1 MTVGFVGLGRMG
13 GRMCRNI
20 VRKSGQPVV
29 VLDLD
34 ADAVAACTALGATAA
49 PTIAELAAASD
60 VIFTSLPR
68 PADVEAVALGPG
80 GIAES
85 AKRGTVYFDLTT
97 NSPAV
102 ARRVAAEL
110 AKRGITMLDAPVSGS
125 PSGAEA
131 GTLSVMVGGDRAAF
145 DEHLPLLRSFG
156 ANPIHLGELGSGLVA
171 KLVNNLLALC
181 GVVAAA
187 EGLMLGAA
195 AGVDPAKLD
204 EAIRASSGDSIAYR
218 ALADRA
224 LTGDYSPAF
233 ALDLAYKDIHLALEL
248 ADEKSVPTPM
258 GASVHNL
265 MRMAR
270 GLGFGDDD
278 PTSVMRV
285 YETTLRHEL
294 SGGARP
300 RD

>member
-13 GRMCRNI
+13 GHICRNI
-20 VRKSGQPVV
+20 VRKSGEDVV
-29 VLDLD
+29 VFDLEP
-34 ADAVAACTALGATAA
+34 AAIAACTSVGATDAHSVA
-49 PTIAELAAASD
+49 DLAARAD

-80 GIAES
+80 GIAE
-85 AKRGTVYFDLTT
+85 AARAGTVYFDLTT

-110 AKRGITMLDAPVSGS
+110 AAKGITMLDAPVSGS

-131 GTLSVMVGGDRAAF
+131 GTLSVMVGGDAATF
-145 DEHLPLLRSFG
+145 ERHLPLLRSFG
-156 ANPIHLGELGSGLVA
+156 SSPILVGELGSGLVA

-187 EGLMLGAA
+187 EGLMLGAS
-195 AGVDPAKLD
+195 AGVDPARLD

-224 LTGDYSPAF
+224 LSGDYSPAF

-248 ADEKSVPTPM
+248 ADELSVPAPM
-258 GASVHNL
+258 GSSVHNL

-270 GLGFGDDD
+270 GLGFGADD

-285 YETTLRHEL
+285 YETTQR
-294 SGGARP
+294 RP
-300 RD
+300 LGPRRD